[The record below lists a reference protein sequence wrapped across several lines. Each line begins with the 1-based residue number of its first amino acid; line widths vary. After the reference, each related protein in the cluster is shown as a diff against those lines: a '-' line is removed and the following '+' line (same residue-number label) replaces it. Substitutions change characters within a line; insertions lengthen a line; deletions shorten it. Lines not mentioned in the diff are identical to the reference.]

1 LLLAGG
7 ADFRLAFAGA
17 EVLVEVLGVEV
28 ADNERLGWALAAAS
42 GIVEP
47 LLRLSGAGRAGGR
60 IALAS
65 ACVVVV
71 VG

>member
-1 LLLAGG
+1 LAGG
-7 ADFRLAFAGA
+7 AELRLAFAGA
-17 EVLVEVLGVEV
+17 EVLIVVLGVEV
-28 ADNERLGWALAAAS
+28 ADNEGLTQTLAAAG

-47 LLRLSGAGRAGGR
+47 LFVCSGAVRAGGR
-60 IALAS
+60 VALAP